1 MSTAALK
8 RELALLRSSL
18 AADTNSVRQARRPY
32 RLGRAHRGAY
42 SPSLAARC
50 PLSASPRLLLN
61 ATRQSGKSTTA
72 ALKAAWTV
80 LQGGLDV
87 VVSPSLRQ
95 SRFLFRKL
103 TRHAAC
109 GAAFRRA
116 T

>member
-18 AADTNSVRQARRPY
+18 AALTPTQSARPGDPIAWAERIAELTLHPWQ
-32 RLGRAHRGAY
+32 RDVL
-42 SPSLAARC
+42 
-50 PLSASPRLLLN
+50 LSASPRLLLN

-109 GAAFRRA
+109 GAAF
-116 T
+116 